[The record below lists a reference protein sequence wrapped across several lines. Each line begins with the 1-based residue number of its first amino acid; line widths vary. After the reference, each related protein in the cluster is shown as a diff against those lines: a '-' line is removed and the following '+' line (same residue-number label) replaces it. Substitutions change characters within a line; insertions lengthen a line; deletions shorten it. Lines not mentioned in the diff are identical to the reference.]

1 MGAAR
6 PGPRRCRDHR
16 ERRLGPRRPG
26 APQRRAGPPASVGP
40 PVDLAQPAARLR
52 GLRAADAWHGRRAAP
67 LRRLPHRP
75 QRAGA
80 GRPGPAAGVA
90 GFPEIEM
97 REVLQELN
105 EWTRDGEDIAIAT
118 VIETWGSSPRPLGSK
133 MLVTRSGKMA
143 GSVSNGCIEGAVF
156 EEAQKVLKSGTPKIA
171 AFGVADDV
179 AFEVGLACGGHIEV
193 FIQPLGTAHRQLVG
207 MLDRNEPATLRTNL
221 LSGEE
226 VLAEGTPPGSELARR
241 DGDVFIE
248 PFRRPAHLVI
258 IGAIH
263 IAIPL
268 HRLAKLMG
276 YRVTVIDA
284 RAKFATRERFPEA
297 DELIVAWPDE
307 AMAKLTLDNSTYV
320 VILTHD
326 PKFDLPA
333 LRSVLGKDVG
343 YIGAIGSRKTNENR
357 FASLRSE
364 GFTDE
369 QIARVHGPIGLD
381 LGGRGAEETALG
393 ILAEVTAVRFGGS
406 GSSMRE
412 VRARSGAG

>member
-1 MGAAR
+1 
-6 PGPRRCRDHR
+6 
-16 ERRLGPRRPG
+16 
-26 APQRRAGPPASVGP
+26 
-40 PVDLAQPAARLR
+40 
-52 GLRAADAWHGRRAAP
+52 
-67 LRRLPHRP
+67 
-75 QRAGA
+75 
-80 GRPGPAAGVA
+80 
-90 GFPEIEM
+90 M
-97 REVLQELN
+97 REILHELI
-105 EWTRDGEDIAIAT
+105 ESIGDREDIAIAT

-133 MLVTRSGKMA
+133 MLVTASGKMA

-156 EEAQKVLKSGTPKIA
+156 EEAQKVLKSAKPKIA

-193 FIQPLGTAHRQLVG
+193 FIQPLGKAHRQLVG
-207 MLDRNEPATLRTNL
+207 MLSRDQPATLTTNL
-221 LSGEE
+221 VTGEAE
-226 VLAEGTPPGSELARR
+226 VTEGTPSGSELARR

-284 RAKFATRERFPEA
+284 RAKFATKERFPEA

-307 AMAKLTLDNSTYV
+307 AMSSITVDNSTYV

-333 LRSVLGKDVG
+333 LRSVLRKPAG
-343 YIGAIGSRKTNENR
+343 YIGAIGSRKTNQNR
-357 FASLRSE
+357 FDALRKQ
-364 GFTDE
+364 GFRE
-369 QIARVHGPIGLD
+369 EELARVHGPIGLD
-381 LGGRGAEETALG
+381 LGSRGAEETALG
-393 ILAEVTAVRFGGS
+393 ILAEITSVRFGGS
-406 GSSMRE
+406 GASMRQ
-412 VRARSGAG
+412 VKAAS